1 MQKRGFENGDG
12 LSLGNSTL
20 TYIISHRFS
29 PPRRSLLI
37 LLFSTKPNKRL
48 PDSIEWF
55 LWRWINRESAQRQL
69 LLYCSPI
76 QTQIIN
82 SSSRDY
88 IRRGLR
94 TSLGLLLLCCRCQ
107 NFKHFGTPHSIHHS
121 ATFILSAVPGSFD
134 LSFDASYRAGL
145 IIFHQNLLQNQT
157 PFHSFDGKSKTTKN
171 VIELALPDSFHPSL
185 CSVCLLKQQEVILLL
200 QLNYMIW
207 SKY

>member
-20 TYIISHRFS
+20 TYIISHRFFH
-29 PPRRSLLI
+29 PRRSLLI

-107 NFKHFGTPHSIHHS
+107 NFKYFGTPHSIHHS

-157 PFHSFDGKSKTTKN
+157 PFFTASTEKKQNDKKCDRACFTWLISSLIMFCLF
-171 VIELALPDSFHPSL
+171 IEVARSHFVTPMKLYD
-185 CSVCLLKQQEVILLL
+185 LK
-200 QLNYMIW
+200 
-207 SKY
+207 

>member
-1 MQKRGFENGDG
+1 LSDFYGDG
-12 LSLGNSTL
+12 
-20 TYIISHRFS
+20 
-29 PPRRSLLI
+29 
-37 LLFSTKPNKRL
+37 
-48 PDSIEWF
+48 SIE
-55 LWRWINRESAQRQL
+55 NL
-69 LLYCSPI
+69 LNGNFCFTAHPFKHK
-76 QTQIIN
+76 IN

-157 PFHSFDGKSKTTKN
+157 PFFTASTEKAKRQK
-171 VIELALPDSFHPSL
+171 
-185 CSVCLLKQQEVILLL
+185 
-200 QLNYMIW
+200 M
-207 SKY
+207 

>member
-1 MQKRGFENGDG
+1 MSTIKTTNTTLTQARTVQKRGFENGDG

-20 TYIISHRFS
+20 TYIISHRFFY
-29 PPRRSLLI
+29 PRRSLLI

-107 NFKHFGTPHSIHHS
+107 NFKYFGTPTFYQSFGHVYFECGAWVFRSIFRRIVSSRTHH
-121 ATFILSAVPGSFD
+121 LSSKF
-134 LSFDASYRAGL
+134 ASKS
-145 IIFHQNLLQNQT
+145 T
-157 PFHSFDGKSKTTKN
+157 PFHSFDGKSKTTK
-171 VIELALPDSFHPSL
+171 
-185 CSVCLLKQQEVILLL
+185 
-200 QLNYMIW
+200 MW
-207 SKY
+207 

>member
-1 MQKRGFENGDG
+1 
-12 LSLGNSTL
+12 
-20 TYIISHRFS
+20 
-29 PPRRSLLI
+29 
-37 LLFSTKPNKRL
+37 
-48 PDSIEWF
+48 
-55 LWRWINRESAQRQL
+55 

-107 NFKHFGTPHSIHHS
+107 NFNHFGTPHSINHS
-121 ATFILSAVPGSFD
+121 ATFILIAVPGSFD

-200 QLNYMIW
+200 QLNYMI
-207 SKY
+207 

>member
-1 MQKRGFENGDG
+1 MGHLPLIFLQNFYMSTIKTTNTTLTQARTVQKRGFENGDG

-20 TYIISHRFS
+20 TYIISHRFFH
-29 PPRRSLLI
+29 PRRSLLI

-48 PDSIEWF
+48 PDSIERF

-94 TSLGLLLLCCRCQ
+94 TSLGLLLLCCCCQ
-107 NFKHFGTPHSIHHS
+107 NFKHFGTPHSIYHS
-121 ATFILSAVPGSFD
+121 THRIEQDSSSFIKICFKIKPPFSQL
-134 LSFDASYRAGL
+134 RRKK
-145 IIFHQNLLQNQT
+145 QN
-157 PFHSFDGKSKTTKN
+157 DKN

-185 CSVCLLKQQEVILLL
+185 CSVCLLK
-200 QLNYMIW
+200 
-207 SKY
+207 

>member
-1 MQKRGFENGDG
+1 MGFTILRQRTLRASAFNFLTKFLCLNYKKTTLTQARTVQKRGFENGDG

-20 TYIISHRFS
+20 TYIISHRFFY
-29 PPRRSLLI
+29 PRRSLLI
-37 LLFSTKPNKRL
+37 LLFSTKTNKRL

-107 NFKHFGTPHSIHHS
+107 NFNHFGTPHSINHS
-121 ATFILSAVPGSFD
+121 ATFILSAMPGSFD

-145 IIFHQNLLQNQT
+145 IIFHQNCFKIKP
-157 PFHSFDGKSKTTKN
+157 PFTASTEKAKRQK
-171 VIELALPDSFHPSL
+171 
-185 CSVCLLKQQEVILLL
+185 
-200 QLNYMIW
+200 M
-207 SKY
+207 